1 MISLHEQRY
10 SPIYH
15 RLTSWHSQNEYRC
28 CTECLICS
36 LGVPVQ
42 FPYHLCHDISSIN
55 HGSLANEHRRILGR
69 RFWKYTCVHQLWP
82 PGYYK
87 LTMRVKQPANDLLQ
101 SRWIIFLSTLQP
113 GATVSKCLR
122 VELIEYLH
130 LFDWFLNTCSS
141 FNSLKI
147 PRKELCVLVLIP
159 KYYKL
164 TAR

>member
-1 MISLHEQRY
+1 MSTNVVPSVSFVALGF
-10 SPIYH
+10 
-15 RLTSWHSQNEYRC
+15 L
-28 CTECLICS
+28 CS
-36 LGVPVQ
+36 S
-42 FPYHLCHDISSIN
+42 YTINLCHDISSIN
-55 HGSLANEHRRILGR
+55 QGSLASEHRRISGR
-69 RFWKYTCVHQLWP
+69 PFRKYICVHQLWP

-87 LTMRVKQPANDLLQ
+87 LTMRVKQPANDLLK

-130 LFDWFLNTCSS
+130 LFDWYLNTCSS